1 MEKMGLNEIRSKFLK
16 FFESKGHYVRPSYPL
31 VPEKDK
37 SLLLINA
44 GMAPLKPFFM
54 GVETPPKKRMATC
67 QKCIRTGDIENVG
80 KTARHATFFEMLG
93 NFSFGDYFKRESIAW
108 GWEFCTEHLKLPVE
122 KLWVSIYQE
131 DDEAFEIWSK
141 EIGFPEERIVRLGK
155 EDNFWEI
162 GTGPCGPCSEIY
174 YDRGEKYGCDSE
186 DCKPGCECDR
196 YVEFWNHV
204 FTQFEKDEKGTY
216 HKLPNPNIDTGMGLE
231 RVACIMQDV
240 DTIFEVD
247 TIKHILNGVLEIAKV
262 EYGKNDKNDT
272 SIRIITDHIKAVIF
286 MVSDGIL
293 PSNEGRGYVLR
304 RLLRRAARHGKI
316 LGIEESFLA
325 KLTDKVMDVYGESYP
340 EIVERK
346 DYIKKIISVEEEKFQ
361 KTIDQGIEKLKDY
374 IHQMMLSDEK
384 VLLGEDAFKLYDTYG
399 FPLDLTREI
408 LEEENIGVDI
418 EGFNIEM
425 EKQRER
431 ARAARKDMEE
441 LGWESGHEIEIG
453 EKAKSDFIGY
463 DNFSIYTTVLGLI
476 KDGKMVDEVSEG
488 DDVSI
493 ILEST
498 PLYPEGG
505 GQVGDAGVIYNED
518 AKIEVVNSSKL
529 KSGDVEHIIHKGKVL
544 KGSFK
549 FDEEVKVIVDMERR
563 TNTTRNHTATHL
575 LHKALKEV
583 LGNHVEQAGSLVTPE
598 KLRFD
603 FTHFEGVSK
612 EDIIKV
618 EEIVNEQIFEA
629 LDVDIKNASLEDAKR
644 MGATALFG
652 EKYGETVR
660 VVSVGDY
667 SIELCGGTHVLNSS
681 EIGMFKILSEA
692 GVAAGVRRIEAIT
705 GKETYKYLSNL
716 DNRLRGIS
724 QILKANINDI
734 EGKIETLNDDIKS
747 LQKENESLKNKLASG
762 SMDEILESGK
772 EINGINVVASRVP
785 NLDMDSL
792 RNLGDKL
799 KDKLESCLIVLA
811 SDKDGKVNLV
821 AMASDDAIK
830 KGVHAGKIIKEVA
843 KITGGGGGGRPNM
856 AQAGGRDASQIDNA
870 LAKVDELVQQL
881 TK

>member
-16 FFESKGHYVRPSYPL
+16 FFESKGHHVRPSYPL

-54 GVETPPKKRMATC
+54 GVETPPKNRMATC

-93 NFSFGDYFKRESIAW
+93 NFSFGDYFKKESISW
-108 GWEFCTEHLKLPVE
+108 GWEFCSEYLKLPIE
-122 KLWVSIYQE
+122 KLWVTIYQE
-131 DDEAFEIWSK
+131 DDEAFDIWSK

-174 YDRGEKYGCDSE
+174 YDRGEKYGCGSK

-204 FTQFEKDEKGTY
+204 FTQFEKDEEGNY

-231 RVACIMQDV
+231 RVACIMQGV

-247 TIKHILNGVLEIAKV
+247 TIQHILNGVLEIANK
-262 EYGKNDKNDT
+262 EYGKSEKDDT
-272 SIRIITDHIKAVIF
+272 SIRIITDHIKAVTF

-325 KLTDKVMDVYGESYP
+325 GLTDKVMDVYGESYP

-346 DYIKKIISVEEEKFQ
+346 DYIKKILSVEEEKFQ

-384 VLLGEDAFKLYDTYG
+384 ILLGEEAFKLYDTYG
-399 FPLDLTREI
+399 FPLDLTKEI
-408 LEEENIGVDI
+408 LEEENIGIDI
-418 EGFNIEM
+418 EGFNREM

-476 KDGKMVDEVSEG
+476 KDGKMVDEVREG
-488 DDVSI
+488 DEVSI

-505 GQVGDAGVIYNED
+505 GQVGDTGVIYNED
-518 AKIEVVNSSKL
+518 AKIEVSNSSKL
-529 KSGDVEHIIHKGKVL
+529 KSGAIEHIVHKGIVV

-549 FDEEVKVIVDMERR
+549 NDEEVKVIVDMERR
-563 TNTTRNHTATHL
+563 MNTTRNHTATHL

-583 LGNHVEQAGSLVTPE
+583 LGSHVEQAGSLVTPE

-603 FTHFEGVSK
+603 FTHFEAVSR
-612 EDIIKV
+612 EDLIKV
-618 EEIVNEQIFEA
+618 EERVNEQIFEA
-629 LDVDIKNASLEDAKR
+629 LDVDIKNTSIDEAKKI
-644 MGATALFG
+644 GAMALFG

-660 VVSVGDY
+660 VVSVGDF

-705 GKETYKYLSNL
+705 GKEIYKYISYL
-716 DNRLRGIS
+716 DNRLKGIS
-724 QILKANINDI
+724 GILKANINDI
-734 EGKIETLNDDIKS
+734 EGKIETLNNDMKK

-762 SMDEILESGK
+762 SMDDILETSK
-772 EINGINVVASRVP
+772 EINGINVVASKIP

-799 KDKLESCLIVLA
+799 KDELNSCLIVLA

-821 AMASDDAIK
+821 AMASEDSVK
-830 KGVHAGKIIKEVA
+830 RGVHAGKIIKEVA

-856 AQAGGRDASQIDNA
+856 AQAGGRDASKIDDA
-870 LAKVDELVQQL
+870 LSKVEELVKQL
-881 TK
+881 TI

>member
-44 GMAPLKPFFM
+44 GMAPLKPYFM
-54 GVETPPKKRMATC
+54 GVETPPAKRMATC

-93 NFSFGDYFKRESIAW
+93 NFSFGDYFKKESISW
-108 GWEFCTEHLKLPVE
+108 GWEFCTKHLMLPVS
-122 KLWVSIYQE
+122 KLWVSIYEE
-131 DDEAFEIWSK
+131 DDEAFEIWNK
-141 EIGFPEERIVRLGK
+141 EIGVPKERIVRLGK

-174 YDRGEKYGCDSE
+174 VDRGEEYGCGSE

-196 YVEFWNHV
+196 YVEIWNHV
-204 FTQFEKDEKGTY
+204 FTQFEKDEEGNY

-231 RVACIMQDV
+231 RVACIMQGV
-240 DTIFEVD
+240 DTIFEID
-247 TIKHILNGVLEIAKV
+247 TIKYILDAVLEISKKK
-262 EYGKNDKNDT
+262 YGKKKKDDI
-272 SIRIITDHIKAVIF
+272 SIRIITDHIKAVTF
-286 MVSDGIL
+286 MVGDGII

-325 KLTDKVMDVYGESYP
+325 DLTDKVMDVYGEPYP
-340 EIVERK
+340 ELLERK
-346 DYIKKIISVEEEKFQ
+346 EYIKKIISVEEEKFH

-374 IHQMMLSDEK
+374 IHQMMISNET
-384 VLLGEDAFKLYDTYG
+384 VLLGEEAFRLYDTYG

-408 LEEENIGVDI
+408 LEEENLAVDVQ
-418 EGFNIEM
+418 GFNREM

-441 LGWESGHEIEIG
+441 LGWETGHEIEIG

-476 KDGKMVDEVSEG
+476 KDGEMVDEAHEG
-488 DDVSI
+488 DEVSI

-505 GQVGDAGVIYNED
+505 GQVGDTGIIYNED
-518 AKIEVVNSSKL
+518 AKIEVLNSSKL
-529 KSGDVEHIIHKGKVL
+529 KSGAVEHIVHKGKIIR
-544 KGSFK
+544 GSFK
-549 FDEEVKVIVDMERR
+549 KDEEVKVIVDMERR
-563 TNTTRNHTATHL
+563 MNTTRNHTATHL
-575 LHKALKEV
+575 LHKALKEI
-583 LGNHVEQAGSLVTPE
+583 LGNHIEQAGSLVTPE
-598 KLRFD
+598 RLRFD
-603 FTHFEGVSK
+603 FTHFEAVTD
-612 EDIIKV
+612 EELIKV
-618 EEIVNEQIFEA
+618 EQRVNEQIFEA
-629 LDVDIKNASLEDAKR
+629 LDVDIRNTTLEEAKEI
-644 MGATALFG
+644 GATALFG

-660 VVSVGDY
+660 VVSIGDY

-681 EIGMFKILSEA
+681 EIGIFKILSES

-705 GKETYKYLSNL
+705 GKEVYKYISRL
-716 DNRLRGIS
+716 DNRIKGIC
-724 QILKANINDI
+724 QLLKANINDI
-734 EGKIETLNDDIKS
+734 EGKIENLNNDVKK

-762 SMDEILESGK
+762 SMDEILKSSK
-772 EINGINVVASRVP
+772 EINGVNVVASRVP
-785 NLDMDSL
+785 NLDMNSL

-811 SDKDGKVNLV
+811 SEKDGKVNLI
-821 AMASDDAIK
+821 AMASEDAVK
-830 KGVHAGKIIKEVA
+830 KGIHAGKIIKEVA

-856 AQAGGRDASQIDNA
+856 AQAGGRDASKIDA
-870 LAKVDELVQQL
+870 AIEKVEELAKDL
-881 TK
+881 TV